1 MYTANAVDDEL
12 DAMVRTPVDPAE
24 QEVLNKEL
32 KVLTE
37 LLEKLTHLEARR
49 RGYSQ
54 VGSRQTNDIN
64 APIGGPHHPSSSV
77 PPPPSA

>member
-32 KVLTE
+32 KLLTK
-37 LLEKLTHLEARR
+37 LLEKLTNLEARR

-54 VGSRQTNDIN
+54 AQSRQTNDIN
-64 APIGGPHHPSSSV
+64 APTGAAHHPSSSV
-77 PPPPSA
+77 PPPPSS